1 MYNELSFFHFLTDLS
16 SNVYCCLY
24 TCLSDHIYTSFHVS
38 TWHRSL
44 GSNIHKQKQL
54 LTKLIKNNPTFIVS
68 YKSSFQSVAHGTGTM
83 CRVGRPR
90 KTNIWNLWRDRGVTD
105 RQFLLQHAKLFV
117 TTTLTN

>member
-1 MYNELSFFHFLTDLS
+1 MYLHGTA
-16 SNVYCCLY
+16 V
-24 TCLSDHIYTSFHVS
+24 
-38 TWHRSL
+38 L

-105 RQFLLQHAKLFV
+105 RQFLLQHAKLFD